1 MRKRLALVTVTAL
14 SVAGALS
21 GSALGYMGSAPP
33 NSGAPAGAGCPGA
46 DLTCKAGATG
56 NSTARANL
64 ATNAS
69 TAPSNTRS
77 ATLH

>member
-21 GSALGYMGSAPP
+21 GSALGFMGSAPP
-33 NSGAPAGAGCPGA
+33 NPNAPGGAGCPGA
-46 DLTCKAGATG
+46 DLTCKAGSSA
-56 NSTARANL
+56 NSTARADL
-64 ATNAS
+64 AASVS
-69 TAPSNTRS
+69 TAPSNTRN